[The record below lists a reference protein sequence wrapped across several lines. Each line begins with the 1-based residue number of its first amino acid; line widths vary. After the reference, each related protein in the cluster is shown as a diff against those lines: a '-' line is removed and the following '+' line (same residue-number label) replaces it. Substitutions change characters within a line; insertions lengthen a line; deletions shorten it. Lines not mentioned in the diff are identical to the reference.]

1 MATQLRTMTAAG
13 RPTGV
18 RLRNVAL
25 PNEHGAWGFWLEPVL
40 LTLLVAPSAAG
51 ALIAL
56 GGLVAVFAQH
66 PLSLVLADAARGRA
80 YPRTGMALR
89 VLAVELPIAGALVA
103 GGVLLGGWAA
113 LAPLLLTA
121 PLVLAQLGYERRNRG
136 RDLAPELLGAMAMT
150 ALAPAI
156 LLAGGASAPV
166 AITCWALL
174 VGRNL
179 SAVLYVRARL
189 RLDRGAGSWR
199 AVGGLPALI
208 AAGTAALLAG
218 AAVWMGLAPVVA
230 AVLFAGLFGRAALG
244 LSPLRRPVKK
254 AKVIGI
260 SEMVLGALTALVL
273 GLAWTI

>member
-1 MATQLRTMTAAG
+1 MATQFRTMTATG

-51 ALIAL
+51 GLIAL

-80 YPRTGMALR
+80 YPRTGMAWR
-89 VLAVELPIAGALVA
+89 VLAAELPVAGALVA

-113 LAPLLLTA
+113 LAPLLLAA
-121 PLVLAQLGYERRNRG
+121 PLALAQLGYERRNRG
-136 RDLAPELLGAMAMT
+136 RDLVPELLGALAMT

-156 LLAGGASAPV
+156 LLAGGASVPV
-166 AITCWALL
+166 AAACWALL
-174 VGRNL
+174 AGRNL

-189 RLDRGAGSWR
+189 RLDRGAGRWR

-208 AAGTAALLAG
+208 AAGATVLLAG
-218 AAVWMGLAPVVA
+218 AMAWVGVAPMAA
-230 AVLFAGLFGRAALG
+230 AVVFAGLFGRAVLG
-244 LSPLRRPVKK
+244 LSPWRRPAKK
-254 AKVIGI
+254 ARVIGI
-260 SEMVLGALTALVL
+260 SEMALGALTALVL
-273 GLAWTI
+273 GLAWMT